1 MSVFQ
6 NQIMAGSSGSQGD
19 KYTLWSWGADSSGN
33 GGRGDAIGKSSPV
46 QIGSDDDWTPMIVM
60 GAQSSHAIKSDGTL
74 WSWGTGSQRGDGIN
88 TAVSSPVQI
97 GSATNW
103 YNLGTGYYNAWFIN
117 SSGELFGCGQGN
129 NGKLGQGNTIS
140 HSSMVQVAGT
150 TWAQCSGGNDFT
162 LATKT
167 DGTIWGWG
175 DGGDGRTWHNNTTNY
190 TSPVQGIAGTDW
202 WGAKGSVDIADGWEA
217 GVESSKFGG
226 SSQGYWSSMVI
237 DVNGKPWGVGWNAL
251 GNYAMSGSNNSPRQV
266 GSDTTWTNLSHDGF
280 GRCGINNGAM
290 FAWGGYNITGD
301 LGNGNTTYAA
311 GTLYSWAGTGTAT
324 DCASG
329 SNLYAQKLNGM
340 IVGGTLYFSGHNA
353 NGCFGKGN
361 TINYSSPVQGPST
374 TDWVKV
380 VIGEV
385 GVMGVRSA

>member
-1 MSVFQ
+1 
-6 NQIMAGSSGSQGD
+6 MAQHYSPRIVTDGLILCLDAADKNSYSGSIHGGVLS
-19 KYTLWSWGADSSGN
+19 TWSDLS
-33 GGRGDAIGKSSPV
+33 
-46 QIGSDDDWTPMIVM
+46 
-60 GAQSSHAIKSDGTL
+60 
-74 WSWGTGSQRGDGIN
+74 
-88 TAVSSPVQI
+88 
-97 GSATNW
+97 
-103 YNLGTGYYNAWFIN
+103 
-117 SSGELFGCGQGN
+117 GQGN

-175 DGGDGRTWHNNTTNY
+175 DGGDGRTWHNTTTSY

-280 GRCGINNGAM
+280 GGCGINNGAM

-353 NGCFGKGN
+353 IIKKTIKKRIPKLLFDGN
-361 TINYSSPVQGPST
+361 FIVSLFI
-374 TDWVKV
+374 D
-380 VIGEV
+380 
-385 GVMGVRSA
+385 